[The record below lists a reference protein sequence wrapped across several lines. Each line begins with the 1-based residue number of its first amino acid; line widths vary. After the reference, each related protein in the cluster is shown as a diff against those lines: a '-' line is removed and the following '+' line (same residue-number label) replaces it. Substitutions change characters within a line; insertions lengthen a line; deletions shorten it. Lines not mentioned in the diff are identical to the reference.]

1 MSKKLNKVFMAFA
14 TGKESTEGG
23 NVKRYIGVGSVQ
35 VIGVNPTKEE
45 LSKFYN
51 GTIIE
56 NEPEYLGTA
65 EVGPEGNKKKVNQVR
80 LDFIIKTDP
89 EKCNSIEVT
98 TKVVFFL
105 RQEYRFN
112 KDQTKVQII
121 DKYGRTAWAT
131 SEEVKTKTIPHYA
144 SGPANIDPDYRPAYI
159 GEEELTEFIKAYLN
173 IPNPM
178 NYVNGSWVDKTPAE
192 KAEAEARLDNID
204 AYFKG
209 DFKELKKIISYQP
222 NNKVKVLFG
231 VKTTTDNKQYQ
242 AVYNQ
247 KFLKNNISDYSK
259 LDKEVQDRKA
269 AGAYSDTEF
278 EVCPLKEYT
287 VEATDFSSA
296 NNSDMDPF
304 SSTNSPFAPFGK

>member
-14 TGKESTEGG
+14 TGKESTEGSS
-23 NVKRYIGVGSVQ
+23 VKRYIGVGSVS
-35 VIGVNPTKEE
+35 VVGVNPTKEE

-51 GTIIE
+51 GAVIE

-89 EKCNSIEVT
+89 EKCNDIEAT

-105 RQEYRFN
+105 RQDYRFN

-131 SEEVKTKTIPHYA
+131 SEEVKAKSIPQYA
-144 SGPANIDPDYRPAYI
+144 SGPANIDADYRPAFI

-178 NYVNGSWVDKTPAE
+178 NYVNGTWVDKTPAE

-209 DFKELKKIISYQP
+209 DFKELKRIISYQP

-231 VKTTTDNKQYQ
+231 VKTTADGKQYQ
-242 AVYNQ
+242 AIYSQ
-247 KFLKNNISDYSK
+247 KFLKNNITDYSK
-259 LDKEVQDRKA
+259 LEKEVKERKE
-269 AGAYSDTEF
+269 AGAYADTEF
-278 EVCPLKEYT
+278 MVCALKEYA
-287 VEATDFSSA
+287 VEATDFSSIP
-296 NNSDMDPF
+296 SGDLDPF
-304 SSTNSPFAPFGK
+304 SAASSPWGK

>member
-14 TGKESTEGG
+14 TGKESTEGSS
-23 NVKRYIGVGSVQ
+23 VKRYIGVGSVS
-35 VIGVNPTKEE
+35 VVGVNPTKED
-45 LSKFYN
+45 LSKFY
-51 GTIIE
+51 GGAVIE

-89 EKCNSIEVT
+89 EKCNGIEAT

-112 KDQTKVQII
+112 RDQTKVQII

-131 SEEVKTKTIPHYA
+131 SEEVKAKSIPQYA
-144 SGPANIDPDYRPAYI
+144 SGPANIDVDYRPAFI

-178 NYVNGSWVDKTPAE
+178 NYVNGTWVDKTPAE
-192 KAEAEARLDNID
+192 KAEAEARLDNVD

-209 DFKELKKIISYQP
+209 DFKELKRIISYQP

-231 VKTTTDNKQYQ
+231 VKTTADGKQYQ
-242 AVYNQ
+242 AIYGQ
-247 KFLKNNISDYSK
+247 KFLKNNITDYSK
-259 LDKEVQDRKA
+259 LEKEVKERKE
-269 AGAYSDTEF
+269 AGAYADTEF
-278 EVCPLKEYT
+278 MVCPLKEYV
-287 VEATDFSSA
+287 VEATDFSSIP
-296 NNSDMDPF
+296 SGDLDPF
-304 SSTNSPFAPFGK
+304 SAASSPFGK

>member
-23 NVKRYIGVGSVQ
+23 SIKRYIGVGSVY
-35 VIGVNPTKEE
+35 VLAINPTKEE
-45 LSKFYN
+45 LSKLYN
-51 GTIIE
+51 GATID

-80 LDFIIKTDP
+80 LDFIIKSDP
-89 EKCNSIEVT
+89 EKCDGIETT
-98 TKVVFFL
+98 TKATFFL
-105 RQEYRFN
+105 RQDYRFN

-131 SEEVKTKTIPHYA
+131 SEEVKAKSIPQYA
-144 SGPANIDPDYRPAYI
+144 SGLANIDADYRPAFI

-178 NYVNGSWVDKTPAE
+178 NYVNGAWVDKTPAE

-209 DFKELKKIISYQP
+209 DFKELKRIISYQP

-231 VKTTTDNKQYQ
+231 VKTTADGKQYQ
-242 AVYNQ
+242 AIYGQ
-247 KFLKNNISDYSK
+247 KFLKNNITDYSK
-259 LDKEVQDRKA
+259 LEKEVKERKE
-269 AGAYSDTEF
+269 AGAYADTEF
-278 EVCPLKEYT
+278 MVCALKEYA
-287 VEATDFSSA
+287 VEATDFSSIPIG
-296 NNSDMDPF
+296 DLDPF
-304 SSTNSPFAPFGK
+304 SAASSPFGKK